1 MLKELLTFQ
10 SICLGALGVCN
21 WGGWGVEKNR
31 SLSVSLLQSPALSKL
46 QRQKIA
52 GLEAVQRG
60 DSEVWKPDDKM
71 ETVGSR

>member
-1 MLKELLTFQ
+1 MLEELLTFQ

-46 QRQKIA
+46 HKTEDCRSGGSPKGRQ
-52 GLEAVQRG
+52 
-60 DSEVWKPDDKM
+60 
-71 ETVGSR
+71 